1 MGREVGDRE
10 YSEKDYEQFNR
21 RIHNQVDL
29 LKKVIAR
36 PEFGRDEICIGAE
49 LELYLMNEQGDV
61 SPVNLQLL
69 EMLQDDQFQSELNT
83 FNLEL
88 NLSPVKAV
96 GKPFSQLTKEMLTK
110 FNYLWMIAE
119 QIKTRP
125 LAVGILPTL
134 QKKHLTNKYLTD
146 LGRYRIL
153 TRELLKQRGEPFH
166 IEIEGRNES
175 VDFFTP
181 DACVEGAI
189 PRFKCI

>member
-1 MGREVGDRE
+1 MGCEISDKE
-10 YSEKDYEQFNR
+10 YSAKDYEQFNQ
-21 RIHNQVDL
+21 RIHDQVDI
-29 LKKVIAR
+29 LKEVIAS

-49 LELYLMNEQGDV
+49 LELYLMNEQSDV

-88 NLSPVKAV
+88 NLSPVKAA
-96 GKPFSQLTKEMLTK
+96 GKPFSRLTKEMLTK
-110 FNYLWMIAE
+110 FNYLWSIAE

-134 QKKHLTNKYLTD
+134 QEKHLTSEYLTD

-166 IEIEGRNES
+166 IEIEGREDS
-175 VDFFTP
+175 VDFFTLAP
-181 DACVEGAI
+181 APE
-189 PRFKCI
+189 KT